1 MISETIKITDIA
13 FLIGYVIA
21 AYAIIELIV
30 YAIKKIINKSAD
42 KGCDIGCEKCNM
54 KKCPNNPNN
63 NPPEE

>member
-1 MISETIKITDIA
+1 MISGTIKITDIA

-21 AYAIIELIV
+21 AYAI
-30 YAIKKIINKSAD
+30 KKIINKSTD